1 MSSPEMHHGA
11 LGREGGEGIV
21 PEGGR
26 GKGGRTNGPCGR
38 GQAAQYR

>member
-21 PEGGR
+21 HDGGR
-26 GKGGRTNGPCGR
+26 GKGGADKWTPRERASSTVV
-38 GQAAQYR
+38 